1 MKRIIFILV
10 LVLNQQVVMPCGP
23 FEYVHNG
30 GCCSVCSPGTIVY
43 SHCQGNVGTKCK
55 PCTDG
60 KYMEHPNGLEKC
72 RKCKACDQELG
83 LRVKHVCIYTRNT
96 ICGPRKGYYCIDKS
110 CRMGRKHKT
119 CPLGAGVKE
128 KGTHFKD
135 TVCEVCP
142 EGTYS
147 NIDSSTE
154 ACVKW
159 TDCKEHKQNQL
170 NPGTSST
177 DAVCQAQTNPVV
189 IPVAVVGGG
198 GGRSCSFC
206 SGGDCLSLEEKE
218 GTSR

>member
-1 MKRIIFILV
+1 MEVHVNSVLSLQIIFILV

-72 RKCKACDQELG
+72 RKCKACDQ
-83 LRVKHVCIYTRNT
+83 
-96 ICGPRKGYYCIDKS
+96 
-110 CRMGRKHKT
+110 
-119 CPLGAGVKE
+119 
-128 KGTHFKD
+128 GTHFKD